1 MTVFEAYITNLG
13 KYAEGQLVGE
23 TLKFPATTEE
33 VQSLLKNIGVDGV
46 LYEEFFIT
54 AFDGDVMG
62 LYDYLTEYENLDEL
76 NHLAHLISELDSDE
90 IETLE
95 AALNKGDHTSSVED
109 IINLVHN
116 LDCYDLHPGVT
127 DDETL
132 GRINLLGMLALALF
146 LIASDNPIQTVLFIL
161 AVWSIVLVLS
171 LLAFYFSR
179 KKYLNKLLNM
189 TEQLEERYLLPEI
202 MQVPERADEQVFY
215 QIMKMAEKSMLER
228 IGEVQR
234 ERREYKEYI
243 EQWIHE
249 VKTPITAMKLLC
261 ENNRSPFS
269 REVLAE
275 LENINQYTEQALYY
289 ARSEHTEK
297 DYSVREVNLCD
308 VVHSAIADNK
318 YLLRQ
323 SNISIQIDDIETK
336 VYTDEKWVRFILNQI
351 IGNAIKYHAEQPI
364 LHFGATKTND
374 KIVLSISDNGI
385 GIPKS
390 DLPRIF
396 EKGFTGQNGRTGKNS
411 TGIGLY
417 LCKRLCDKLGI
428 GLTAYSENR
437 GTTISLIFQMN
448 DFIIGVQG

>member
-1 MTVFEAYITNLG
+1 
-13 KYAEGQLVGE
+13 
-23 TLKFPATTEE
+23 
-33 VQSLLKNIGVDGV
+33 
-46 LYEEFFIT
+46 
-54 AFDGDVMG
+54 
-62 LYDYLTEYENLDEL
+62 
-76 NHLAHLISELDSDE
+76 
-90 IETLE
+90 
-95 AALNKGDHTSSVED
+95 
-109 IINLVHN
+109 
-116 LDCYDLHPGVT
+116 
-127 DDETL
+127 
-132 GRINLLGMLALALF
+132 
-146 LIASDNPIQTVLFIL
+146 
-161 AVWSIVLVLS
+161 
-171 LLAFYFSR
+171 
-179 KKYLNKLLNM
+179 M

-289 ARSEHTEK
+289 ARSEHAEK

-323 SNISIQIDDIETK
+323 SNMSIQIDDIETK

-364 LHFGATKTND
+364 LHFVATKRMT
-374 KIVLSISDNGI
+374 
-385 GIPKS
+385 
-390 DLPRIF
+390 
-396 EKGFTGQNGRTGKNS
+396 
-411 TGIGLY
+411 
-417 LCKRLCDKLGI
+417 RLCYLSAIMG
-428 GLTAYSENR
+428 
-437 GTTISLIFQMN
+437 
-448 DFIIGVQG
+448 